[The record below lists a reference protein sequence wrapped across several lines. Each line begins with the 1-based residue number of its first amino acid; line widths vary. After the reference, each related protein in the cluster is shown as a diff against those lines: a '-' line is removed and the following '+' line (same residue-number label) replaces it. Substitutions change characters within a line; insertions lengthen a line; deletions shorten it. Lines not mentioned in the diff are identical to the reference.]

1 MFFAL
6 GVHVAIDRVFEPL
19 HLLPAVALTGGVALA
34 YAGDVAYRWRDHHRL
49 ATDRLAAAAASA
61 ALIIPAL
68 FAPALLT
75 LAAVVGIGATR
86 IVWETR
92 HDPTGAAGTPSEV
105 NTRRCWL
112 AKPSSS
118 SEDSPIL

>member
-1 MFFAL
+1 MAGIVFFAL
-6 GVHVAIDRVFEPL
+6 GVHVAIDNVVDPL

-61 ALIIPAL
+61 ALVIPAL

-75 LAAVVGIGATR
+75 LAVLVGIGATR

-92 HDPTGAAGTPSEV
+92 HDPTGAAEPQ
-105 NTRRCWL
+105 
-112 AKPSSS
+112 AK
-118 SEDSPIL
+118 